1 MGEALFPKLA
11 EKFRSGSHR
20 VMDESKIPTPLPD
33 LPPSLPD
40 PLAPPKT
47 PATARAQ
54 RLATALRAN
63 LKRRKAA
70 ARAVKPARPSN

>member
-1 MGEALFPKLA
+1 MRPLA
-11 EKFRSGSHR
+11 EKFDAGSPC
-20 VMDESKIPTPLPD
+20 VMDESKTEAPRPD
-33 LPPSLPD
+33 LPATLPD

-54 RLATALRAN
+54 RLATALRDN

-70 ARAVKPARPSN
+70 SRAPTAAKPRN

>member
-1 MGEALFPKLA
+1 MRPLA
-11 EKFRSGSHR
+11 EKFGSGSHPL
-20 VMDESKIPTPLPD
+20 MDESKIPGPRPELPAT
-33 LPPSLPD
+33 LPD
-40 PLAPPKT
+40 PLAPPPT

-70 ARAVKPARPSN
+70 ERTARAAKPSN

>member
-1 MGEALFPKLA
+1 
-11 EKFRSGSHR
+11 
-20 VMDESKIPTPLPD
+20 MDESKSPTPRPD
-33 LPPSLPD
+33 LPASLPD
-40 PLAPPKT
+40 PLAAPVT

-70 ARAVKPARPSN
+70 SRSGGAARPSN

>member
-1 MGEALFPKLA
+1 
-11 EKFRSGSHR
+11 
-20 VMDESKIPTPLPD
+20 MDESKTESPRPD
-33 LPPSLPD
+33 LPATLPD

-54 RLATALRAN
+54 RLATALRDN

-70 ARAVKPARPSN
+70 ARSARPVKPSN

>member
-1 MGEALFPKLA
+1 
-11 EKFRSGSHR
+11 
-20 VMDESKIPTPLPD
+20 MDESKNPAPLPD

-54 RLATALRAN
+54 RLATALRDN

-70 ARAVKPARPSN
+70 ARAPKPVKPSN

>member
-1 MGEALFPKLA
+1 
-11 EKFRSGSHR
+11 
-20 VMDESKIPTPLPD
+20 MDESKTPAPLPQ

-54 RLATALRAN
+54 RLATALRDN

-70 ARAVKPARPSN
+70 ARSARTEKPSN

>member
-1 MGEALFPKLA
+1 
-11 EKFRSGSHR
+11 
-20 VMDESKIPTPLPD
+20 MDESKIPAPLPP

-54 RLATALRAN
+54 RLATALRDN

-70 ARAVKPARPSN
+70 GRSARPEKPSN

>member
-1 MGEALFPKLA
+1 
-11 EKFRSGSHR
+11 
-20 VMDESKIPTPLPD
+20 MDESKIASPRPELPAT
-33 LPPSLPD
+33 LPD

-54 RLATALRAN
+54 RLATALRDN

-70 ARAVKPARPSN
+70 GRTDKPAKPSN

>member
-1 MGEALFPKLA
+1 
-11 EKFRSGSHR
+11 
-20 VMDESKIPTPLPD
+20 MDESKIPGPRPELPAT
-33 LPPSLPD
+33 LPD
-40 PLAPPKT
+40 PRAPPPT

-70 ARAVKPARPSN
+70 AGLAKPAKPSN

>member
-1 MGEALFPKLA
+1 
-11 EKFRSGSHR
+11 
-20 VMDESKIPTPLPD
+20 MDESKTPAPLPD
-33 LPPSLPD
+33 LPPALPD

-54 RLATALRAN
+54 RLATALRDN

-70 ARAVKPARPSN
+70 TRSARAEKPSN

>member
-1 MGEALFPKLA
+1 
-11 EKFRSGSHR
+11 
-20 VMDESKIPTPLPD
+20 MDESKTPAPRPD
-33 LPPSLPD
+33 LPASLPD

-54 RLATALRAN
+54 RLASALRDN

-70 ARAVKPARPSN
+70 GRAARVDKASN

>member
-1 MGEALFPKLA
+1 MG
-11 EKFRSGSHR
+11 
-20 VMDESKIPTPLPD
+20 ESKINAPLPD
-33 LPPSLPD
+33 LPASLPD

-54 RLATALRAN
+54 RLATALRSN

-70 ARAVKPARPSN
+70 AGLAKPAKPSN

>member
-1 MGEALFPKLA
+1 
-11 EKFRSGSHR
+11 
-20 VMDESKIPTPLPD
+20 MDESKTPAPLPD
-33 LPPSLPD
+33 LPASLPD

-54 RLATALRAN
+54 RLATALRDN

-70 ARAVKPARPSN
+70 ARDTRPGKPSN

>member
-1 MGEALFPKLA
+1 
-11 EKFRSGSHR
+11 
-20 VMDESKIPTPLPD
+20 MDESKTPSPLPD
-33 LPPSLPD
+33 LPATLPD

-54 RLATALRAN
+54 RLATALRDN

-70 ARAVKPARPSN
+70 ARPGKPAKPSN

>member
-1 MGEALFPKLA
+1 
-11 EKFRSGSHR
+11 
-20 VMDESKIPTPLPD
+20 MDESKIPAPLPD

-54 RLATALRAN
+54 RLATALRDN

-70 ARAVKPARPSN
+70 TRSVRAERPSN